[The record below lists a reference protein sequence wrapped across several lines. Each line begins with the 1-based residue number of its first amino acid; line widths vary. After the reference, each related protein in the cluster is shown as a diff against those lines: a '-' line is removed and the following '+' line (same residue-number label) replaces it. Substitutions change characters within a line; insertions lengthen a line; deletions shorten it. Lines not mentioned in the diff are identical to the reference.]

1 MVPAAAA
8 LRRHYGG
15 ISRPCVVVT
24 RDADHVGDPKDQSIR
39 LGTPM
44 TTSVVAPT
52 RRGPDHTTRAGSH
65 KTAKTAR
72 RRTGSS
78 GSLVRWMEDL

>member
-39 LGTPM
+39 LAHPDDHL
-44 TTSVVAPT
+44 
-52 RRGPDHTTRAGSH
+52 RGRTHE
-65 KTAKTAR
+65 
-72 RRTGSS
+72 TGSRPHHAS
-78 GSLVRWMEDL
+78 GFPQDRKDSSTAYRIVG